1 VPTRWARCQRPDSSA
16 RPPSANA
23 SDERPPPPS
32 LPSLPSLPAGCTL
45 GELWGFMELGQR
57 AAEPLDD
64 AAKDDAFARLKRHAL
79 DGDVA
84 FVASAPPRQNYARS
98 PEKGK
103 KKDVARVDE
112 EELKKEDAFLE
123 ANAMQSD
130 NKKLRCVRS
139 PPPRPVHLP
148 PPRDPARPPGENN
161 NARARSQIPP
171 RDEPN
176 EPNER
181 TNERTNATLPP
192 KPSLLTR
199 LPSAQ
204 PSSTRT
210 PVRASRRR
218 PPPPSSSSPPGASAT
233 PRSASRAH
241 SCGARRPPSSS
252 ASRSNASARRGT
264 TRTRTNSP

>member
-1 VPTRWARCQRPDSSA
+1 
-16 RPPSANA
+16 
-23 SDERPPPPS
+23 
-32 LPSLPSLPAGCTL
+32 
-45 GELWGFMELGQR
+45 MELGQR

-98 PEKGK
+98 LEKGK

-123 ANAMQSD
+123 ANAMRSD

-176 EPNER
+176 EPNEP
-181 TNERTNATLPP
+181 NERTNATLPP